1 MIIILVYYIS
11 NFLLSNM
18 FEVIDIKLKKKNSLV
33 ERLGEVDDFDAISI
47 CLFVNSLLCRE

>member
-47 CLFVNSLLCRE
+47 CLFVNSL

>member
-18 FEVIDIKLKKKNSLV
+18 FEVIDIELKKKTVL
-33 ERLGEVDDFDAISI
+33 
-47 CLFVNSLLCRE
+47 

>member
-47 CLFVNSLLCRE
+47 CLFVNPLLCRE

>member
-18 FEVIDIKLKKKNSLV
+18 FEVIDIKLKKKSLV